1 MTQLSTK
8 TKILVGL
15 VGLSGVGI
23 LLQVPLTWG
32 HPAYGRF
39 TGTFLVALLAARL
52 RVSLPRLTGSMSVN
66 LPFILLALAELS
78 LAEALLIT
86 AASTLVQCLWSESA
100 QQNLVKTTFNVGVTL
115 MAAQAAWLTMHVVA
129 PNSGL
134 GLALGALAYLLVNT
148 VPVAAIIALT
158 ESGHLFGI
166 WRRIVQLTF
175 PYFVLAAG
183 VAGLAKLAT
192 HAFAWYIPLLIL
204 PLMFLVQRSFT
215 LYFQALRNT
224 TGQNNVYAMAA
235 AGSGRG

>member
-1 MTQLSTK
+1 MTSLSTK
-8 TKILVGL
+8 PKMLVGL
-15 VGLSGVGI
+15 VVFFGIGI

-39 TGTFLVALLAARL
+39 TGTFLVALFAARL

-66 LPFILLALAELS
+66 LPFILLALSELS

-86 AASTLVQCLWSESA
+86 ATSTLVQCLWSENN
-100 QQNLVKTTFNVGVTL
+100 QQKPIKVAFNVGVTL
-115 MAAQAAWLTMHVVA
+115 MAAQTAWFTMQA
-129 PNSGL
+129 TAGNTGL

-148 VPVAAIIALT
+148 IPVAAIIVLT
-158 ESGHLFGI
+158 ESGPLFGT
-166 WRRIVQLTF
+166 WKRILQLTF

-215 LYFQALRNT
+215 LYFQTLCDHA
-224 TGQNNVYAMAA
+224 GQGGYAMAA
-235 AGSGRG
+235 SAGRN

>member
-1 MTQLSTK
+1 MTSLSTK
-8 TKILVGL
+8 TKTLVGL
-15 VGLSGVGI
+15 VVFFGIGI

-39 TGTFLVALLAARL
+39 TGTFLVALFAARL

-66 LPFILLALAELS
+66 LPFILLALSELS

-86 AASTLVQCLWSESA
+86 GTSTLVQCLWSENS
-100 QQNLVKTTFNVGVTL
+100 QQKPIKIMFNVGVTL
-115 MAAQAAWLTMHVVA
+115 MAAQAAWFTMQATA

-148 VPVAAIIALT
+148 IPVAAIISLT
-158 ESGHLFGI
+158 ESGRLFGI
-166 WRRIVQLTF
+166 WKSILQLTF

-192 HAFAWYIPLLIL
+192 QAFAWYIPLLVL
-204 PLMFLVQRSFT
+204 PLMFLVQRSFA
-215 LYFQALRNT
+215 LYFQTLRDN
-224 TGQNNVYAMAA
+224 TGQQGAYAMAA
-235 AGSGRG
+235 GAGRR

>member
-1 MTQLSTK
+1 MTLLSTK

-15 VGLSGVGI
+15 VVLFGVGI
-23 LLQVPLTWG
+23 LLQVPMTWG

-39 TGTFLVALLAARL
+39 TGTLLIALFAARL
-52 RVSLPRLTGSMSVN
+52 KVSLPRITGSMAVN
-66 LPFILLALAELS
+66 LPFILLALSELS

-86 AASTLVQCLWSESA
+86 GASTLVQCLWSENS
-100 QQNLVKTTFNVGVTL
+100 QQKPIKTIFNVGVTL
-115 MAAQAAWLTMHVVA
+115 MAAQAAWLTMQATA

-134 GLALGALAYLLVNT
+134 GLSLGALAYLLVNT
-148 VPVAAIIALT
+148 IPVAAVIALT

-166 WRRIVQLTF
+166 WRQILQLTF

-215 LYFQALRNT
+215 LYFQTLRDNT
-224 TGQNNVYAMAA
+224 EQKNTYAMAA
-235 AGSGRG
+235 AGAGRG

>member
-1 MTQLSTK
+1 MTTLSTK
-8 TKILVGL
+8 TKTLVGL
-15 VGLSGVGI
+15 VVFFGIGI

-39 TGTFLVALLAARL
+39 TGTFLVALFAARL

-66 LPFILLALAELS
+66 LPFILLALSELS

-86 AASTLVQCLWSESA
+86 GTSTLVQCLWSENS
-100 QQNLVKTTFNVGVTL
+100 QQKPIKIMFNVGVTL
-115 MAAQAAWLTMHVVA
+115 MAAQAAWFTMQATA

-148 VPVAAIIALT
+148 IPVAAIIVLT

-166 WRRIVQLTF
+166 WKRILQLTF

-204 PLMFLVQRSFT
+204 PLMFLVQRSFA
-215 LYFQALRNT
+215 LYFQTLRNT
-224 TGQNNVYAMAA
+224 TGQQGAYVMAA
-235 AGSGRG
+235 GAGRS

>member
-1 MTQLSTK
+1 MTQLSAK

-15 VGLSGVGI
+15 VVLFGIGI
-23 LLQVPLTWG
+23 LVQVPLTWG
-32 HPAYGRF
+32 HPAYARF
-39 TGTFLVALLAARL
+39 TGTFFVALFAARL
-52 RVSLPRLTGSMSVN
+52 KVSLPRLSGSMSVN
-66 LPFILLALAELS
+66 LPFILLALSELS

-86 AASTLVQCLWSESA
+86 AASTLVQCLWSDNS
-100 QQNLVKTTFNVGVTL
+100 QQKPIKILFNVSVTL
-115 MAAQAAWLTMHVVA
+115 MAAQAAWFTMQATA

-148 VPVAAIIALT
+148 VPVAGIIALT
-158 ESGHLFGI
+158 ESGNLFGI
-166 WRRIVQLTF
+166 WRRILQLTF

-215 LYFQALRNT
+215 VYFQTIRDT
-224 TGQNNVYAMAA
+224 TEQKSAYAMAA
-235 AGSGRG
+235 TSRG

>member
-1 MTQLSTK
+1 MTSLSTK
-8 TKILVGL
+8 PKMLVGL
-15 VGLSGVGI
+15 VVLFGIGI

-39 TGTFLVALLAARL
+39 TGTFLVALFAARL
-52 RVSLPRLTGSMSVN
+52 RVSLPKLTGSMSVN
-66 LPFILLALAELS
+66 LPFILLALSELS

-86 AASTLVQCLWSESA
+86 GASTLVQCLWSENS
-100 QQNLVKTTFNVGVTL
+100 QQKPIKIAFNVGVTV
-115 MAAQAAWLTMHVVA
+115 MAAQAAWFTMQA
-129 PNSGL
+129 TPNTGL

-148 VPVAAIIALT
+148 IPVAAIIVLT
-158 ESGHLFGI
+158 ESGHLFGT
-166 WRRIVQLTF
+166 WRQILQLTF

-215 LYFQALRNT
+215 LYFQTLREHS
-224 TGQNNVYAMAA
+224 GQGSYAMAA
-235 AGSGRG
+235 SAGRN

>member
-1 MTQLSTK
+1 MTTLSIK

-15 VGLSGVGI
+15 VVLSGIGI

-32 HPAYGRF
+32 YPAYGRF

-66 LPFILLALAELS
+66 LPFILLALSELS

-86 AASTLVQCLWSESA
+86 ATSTLVQCLWSEGA
-100 QQNLVKTTFNVGVTL
+100 QQKPMKLMFNVAVTL
-115 MAAQAAWLTMHVVA
+115 IAAQAAWYTMQAVA

-134 GLALGALAYLLVNT
+134 GLALGAAAYLLVNT
-148 VPVAAIIALT
+148 IPVASIIALT
-158 ESGHLFGI
+158 ESGNLFGI

-183 VAGLAKLAT
+183 VAGLAKLAA

-215 LYFQALRNT
+215 LYFQTIRDHA
-224 TGQNNVYAMAA
+224 GQKNAYAMAA
-235 AGSGRG
+235 GASRA

>member
-1 MTQLSTK
+1 MTKLSTN
-8 TKILVGL
+8 TKLLVGL
-15 VGLSGVGI
+15 MVVLGTAI
-23 LLQVPLTWG
+23 LVQVPLTWG

-66 LPFILLALAELS
+66 LPFILLALSELS

-86 AASTLVQCLWSESA
+86 ATSTLVQCLWSEGA
-100 QQNLVKTTFNVGVTL
+100 QQKPMKLMFNVAVTL
-115 MAAQAAWLTMHVVA
+115 IAAQAAWYTMQAVA

-134 GLALGALAYLLVNT
+134 GLALGAAAYLLVNT
-148 VPVAAIIALT
+148 IPVASIIALT
-158 ESGHLFGI
+158 ESGNLFGI

-183 VAGLAKLAT
+183 VAGLAKLAA

-204 PLMFLVQRSFT
+204 PLMFLVPHSFT
-215 LYFQALRNT
+215 LYCQTLRDHT
-224 TGQNNVYAMAA
+224 QQKSAYAMAA
-235 AGSGRG
+235 TGGGRS

>member
-1 MTQLSTK
+1 MTTLSIK

-15 VGLSGVGI
+15 VVFFGVGI
-23 LLQVPLTWG
+23 LAQVPLTWG

-39 TGTFLVALLAARL
+39 TATFLVALFAARL

-66 LPFILLALAELS
+66 LPFILRALSELS

-86 AASTLVQCLWSESA
+86 GVSTLVQCLWSENS
-100 QQNLVKTTFNVGVTL
+100 QQKPIKLIFNVGVTL
-115 MAAQAAWLTMHVVA
+115 MAAQAAWFTMQATA

-148 VPVAAIIALT
+148 IPVAAIIVLT

-166 WRRIVQLTF
+166 WRQILQLTF

-183 VAGLAKLAT
+183 VAGLAKLAS

-215 LYFQALRNT
+215 LYFQTLRDSG
-224 TGQNNVYAMAA
+224 GQKSAYAMAA
-235 AGSGRG
+235 AGAGRG